1 MKRGL
6 LMKVFVITE
15 DVNPQVIQNHLDDS
29 MEFHNVP
36 CKTEEEIIEKC
47 QDAECIVTVYE
58 PMTANVIDNLPNLKY
73 ICSAAIGFNNIDVK
87 HAVKK
92 GVFVSNNPFYCIEE
106 VADHTLSL
114 ALDLVRKTS
123 LFNRDVKEKKIWD
136 YQAYGNS
143 LFRVSSQVIGLVGF
157 GGIAREV
164 AKRFLGFGC
173 KVLAYDPFVK
183 DSVFVDMGVS
193 RATLDEVKEQSDI
206 ISVHLPLNEETDRI
220 INRDFFAGL
229 TQKPFLINCSR
240 GQLIDQS
247 SIKGALDSGQIK
259 GIALDVLDD
268 EYPNL
273 GEIDFVEDDRVIITP
288 HVAFFSKSSIDEA
301 DSNVADYINKFDKG
315 ELDKIPMVGK
325 PSK

>member
-1 MKRGL
+1 
-6 LMKVFVITE
+6 MKVFVITE
-15 DVNPQVIQNHLDDS
+15 DVNPQMIQNHLDDS
-29 MEFHNVP
+29 MEFHNLP
-36 CKTEEEIIEKC
+36 CKTEEEIVDKC
-47 QDAECIVTVYE
+47 QEAECIVTVYE
-58 PMTANVIDNLPNLKY
+58 PLTSNVLDKLPNLKY

-87 HAVKK
+87 HAVNN

-143 LFRVSSQVIGLVGF
+143 LLRMSSQVIGLIGF

-173 KVLAYDPFVK
+173 KILAYDPFVK
-183 DSVFVDMGVS
+183 DSVFEDMGVS
-193 RATLDEVKEQSDI
+193 KATLDEVKENADI
-206 ISVHLPLNEETDRI
+206 ISIHLPLNEETDRM
-220 INRDFFAGL
+220 INRDFFSSL
-229 TQKPFLINCSR
+229 TKSPFLINCSR

-247 SIKGALDSGQIK
+247 AITDALDNEYIK

-268 EYPNL
+268 EYPKL
-273 GEIDFVEDDRVIITP
+273 EEIDFIEDDRVVITP

-301 DSNVADYINKFDKG
+301 DYNVADYINKFCKG
-315 ELDKIPMVGK
+315 DIDKIPMVGK